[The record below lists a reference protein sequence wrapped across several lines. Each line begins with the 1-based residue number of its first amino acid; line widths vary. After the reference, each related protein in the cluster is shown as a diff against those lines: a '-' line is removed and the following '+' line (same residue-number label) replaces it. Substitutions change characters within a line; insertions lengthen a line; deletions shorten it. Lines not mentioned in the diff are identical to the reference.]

1 MASTAA
7 SYPSS
12 SPTSVPSTSLGISV
26 QTLLLVTIVGLIGLT
41 IATVCSIHVIRR
53 YRRRGVLE
61 RESGG
66 QDPESNIGRVTSTYR
81 PEDESDSASPPP
93 QYRAIGG
100 DRPYIDP
107 NMVAAYQDTVF
118 LNNNSVLESAS
129 SQQGL
134 IGAPSA
140 MTADDPNGPI
150 ITTATTTTTASS
162 MNPIISNTIVATPS
176 PVAAPIAGRDQSIIR
191 HDLSGSSDIHN
202 MGIRTPTLPTTA
214 TGVYSTNPNS
224 QSTTEFRS
232 TSSTLSHPEQSLLS
246 VPATTSQN
254 TAIRQPEGSPMTER
268 VGNRRR
274 SSILQPILNRFR
286 SQGPPPYI
294 PMSPEEIVPHLPPEY
309 ATAVSQ

>member
-7 SYPSS
+7 PYPSS

-53 YRRRGVLE
+53 YRRRGVVE
-61 RESGG
+61 RESG

-93 QYRAIGG
+93 QYRAIGR
-100 DRPYIDP
+100 DQPYVDP
-107 NMVAAYQDTVF
+107 NMVVAYQDTVF
-118 LNNNSVLESAS
+118 LNNNSALEQAS

-140 MTADDPNGPI
+140 MTAGDPNGPI
-150 ITTATTTTTASS
+150 ITTATTTATASS
-162 MNPIISNTIVATPS
+162 MNPIVSNTIVATPP
-176 PVAAPIAGRDQSIIR
+176 PVATPITGRDQSIIGY
-191 HDLSGSSDIHN
+191 DLSGSNNIHN

-214 TGVYSTNPNS
+214 IGVYSTNPNS

-254 TAIRQPEGSPMTER
+254 TAIRQSEGNPMTER

-294 PMSPEEIVPHLPPEY
+294 PMSPEEAVPHLPPEY